1 MLSLSHRVQKTVLYI
16 CVSLAVLHMASLFKI
31 GYPKHSHF
39 MKENIDCKNLNKDLG
54 NDFFELTTK
63 VKATKVNE
71 WNHIKVNKKT
81 N

>member
-1 MLSLSHRVQKTVLYI
+1 
-16 CVSLAVLHMASLFKI
+16 
-31 GYPKHSHF
+31 

-63 VKATKVNE
+63 VKAKKVNE